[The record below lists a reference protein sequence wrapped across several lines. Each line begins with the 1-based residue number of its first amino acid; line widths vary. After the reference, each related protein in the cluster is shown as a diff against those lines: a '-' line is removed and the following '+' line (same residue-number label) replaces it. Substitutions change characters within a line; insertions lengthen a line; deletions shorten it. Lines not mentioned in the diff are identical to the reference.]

1 MMVIGLYFDKYK
13 ASALGLG
20 YSGDCFGTFV
30 FPVIMETL
38 LANYDVQG
46 TFLILGGIVLHVI
59 PMAMLL
65 KKPPWLKLD
74 KTTGN
79 FSRTDVHKGQPSVQN
94 GCKNDGFT
102 DSVTKASVLKGL
114 RNEGFADSNQ
124 DLTSSISGG
133 TKSVNDDPPMYRE
146 VVLRDRRVNCLRY
159 ESSSMSGSLRSH
171 GNRSD
176 ISEFVRENMDR
187 HDSLPPVLEKDTN
200 EGEEDTI
207 SGSFSIASNDL
218 PNGTKSPS
226 SENRSVQHSDS
237 MRKPRTASIMGQ
249 MVNRMRTASIASQAH
264 DIVHRM
270 RTASFASQVAQD
282 GFICNLHLDQKE
294 EHGRSGESLPE
305 AVQHDT
311 YTAKNIAAENSSHSI
326 NIEEG
331 IVKYKL

>member
-79 FSRTDVHKGQPSVQN
+79 FSRTDVHKGKPSVQN
-94 GCKNDGFT
+94 SFKNDGFT
-102 DSVTKASVLKGL
+102 DSSQDLTSVTKASVLKGL

-124 DLTSSISGG
+124 DLTSSISEG
-133 TKSVNDDPPMYRE
+133 TKSVHDDPPMYRE
-146 VVLRDRRVNCLRY
+146 VILRDRRVNCLRF
-159 ESSSMSGSLRSH
+159 ESASMSGSLRSH

-187 HDSLPPVLEKDTN
+187 HDSLPPVFEKGTN

-207 SGSFSIASNDL
+207 SGSFSVASNDL
-218 PNGTKSPS
+218 PNGTKSHS
-226 SENRSVQHSDS
+226 SENRSVQQSDS
-237 MRKPRTASIMGQ
+237 MRKPRTSSIMGQ
-249 MVNRMRTASIASQAH
+249 MVN
-264 DIVHRM
+264 RM

-282 GFICNLHLDQKE
+282 GFICNLQLDQKE
-294 EHGRSGESLPE
+294 DHGRTGDTQTE
-305 AVQHDT
+305 AEQHDT

-326 NIEEG
+326 NVEEG
-331 IVKYKL
+331 IV